1 MSAVLSVESLS
12 RYFISSSGPF
22 RQQRRQVN
30 KAVDGVSFSLASN
43 HVLGLVG
50 ESGCGKTTTG
60 LMLMRLLEPT
70 DGTIRYRGNDIT
82 GVQDSELREVRR
94 EMQIIFQD
102 PFASLDPMWTLN
114 QIVAEP
120 FVIHE
125 LYERCERLDRA
136 ADLLQQVGLDPMYGS
151 RYPHE
156 LSGGQRQRVAIAR
169 ALALEPTVI
178 VADEP
183 TSALDVSVKAQIIN
197 LLKGLQQEQGLSMIF
212 ISHDLSLVRHISDT
226 IAVMYRGK
234 IVEQGSTDEIFECPI
249 HPYTRVLL
257 ESIPIADPKRR
268 RRRMLRQDDHK
279 AAAQEA
285 LGSDFRPAPE
295 ESIPGL
301 PESDLYEIRPN
312 HLVRCIPAGSSR
324 GGV

>member
-70 DGTIRYRGNDIT
+70 DGTIRYQGNDIT

-120 FVIHE
+120 FVIHK
-125 LYERCERLDRA
+125 LYERYERLDRA

-197 LLKGLQQEQGLSMIF
+197 LLKRLQQEQGLSMIF

>member
-70 DGTIRYRGNDIT
+70 DGTIRYQGNDIT

-94 EMQIIFQD
+94 DMQIIFQD

-125 LYERCERLDRA
+125 LYERYERLDRA

-197 LLKGLQQEQGLSMIF
+197 LLKRLQQEQGLSMIF

-285 LGSDFRPAPE
+285 LVSDFRPAPE

-301 PESDLYEIRPN
+301 PKSDLYEIRPN

>member
-70 DGTIRYRGNDIT
+70 DGTIRYQGNDIT

-125 LYERCERLDRA
+125 LYERYERLDRA

-197 LLKGLQQEQGLSMIF
+197 LLKRLQQEQGLSMIF

-249 HPYTRVLL
+249 HSYTRVLL

>member
-70 DGTIRYRGNDIT
+70 DGTIRYQGNDIT

-136 ADLLQQVGLDPMYGS
+136 ANLLQQVGLDPMYGS

-197 LLKGLQQEQGLSMIF
+197 LLKRLQQEQGLSMIF

-295 ESIPGL
+295 ESILGL

-312 HLVRCIPAGSSR
+312 HLVRCIPEGNSR